1 VVFQSKI
8 YTRPLNYTLE
18 APVLHTF
25 FPKHLTLRPPPD
37 RPPVV
42 GLAVRLS
49 WMSLLLG
56 TLNSI
61 YSIGVAP
68 GIAAMENGIVV
79 LVLTVCITVVMVLA
93 IVGISNGRN
102 WARKLSIAF
111 FVLGLHGAISRLDEI
126 VSGPTVYFVFDIAIY
141 LIDSIVLFLIYS
153 RPGALWFRPTNDYAK
168 SL

>member
-1 VVFQSKI
+1 M
-8 YTRPLNYTLE
+8 
-18 APVLHTF
+18 LHTF
-25 FPKHLTLRPPPD
+25 FPKHLTLRPPSD

-61 YSIGVAP
+61 YAIGVAP
-68 GIAAMENGIVV
+68 GIAAMENGKVV
-79 LVLTVCITVVMVLA
+79 LVLTVCISVVLVLA

-111 FVLGLHGAISRLDEI
+111 FVLGLHGAVSRLDEI
-126 VSGPTVYFVFDIAIY
+126 VNGPTVYFVFDIAIY